1 MLLSTFEGHLL
12 GLLLGIYV
20 TFLWGFHS
28 LGHLLL
34 YILSVES
41 SGESLRDPL
50 FLRSLLISFV
60 RGVSV

>member
-1 MLLSTFEGHLL
+1 M
-12 GLLLGIYV
+12 